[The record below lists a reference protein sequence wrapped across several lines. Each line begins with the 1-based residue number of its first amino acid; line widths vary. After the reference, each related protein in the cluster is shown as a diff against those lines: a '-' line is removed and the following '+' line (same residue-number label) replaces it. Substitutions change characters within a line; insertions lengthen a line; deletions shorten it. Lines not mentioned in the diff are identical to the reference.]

1 MMLKYIFLLQNTHKN
16 KNEILAVTNQLC
28 PENFVY

>member
-1 MMLKYIFLLQNTHKN
+1 MMLKYIFLLQNTHEN
-16 KNEILAVTNQLC
+16 NEILAVTNQLC